1 AAGSQGPSGDERWA
15 TQRSKLSMHPV
26 VDSRFPS
33 PPGRSERKYRL
44 SSSLDMVG
52 VWSWH
57 RELMGASRCTGSDHS
72 ELAKDMAW
80 IPRTRSLL
88 VSVLQAASKARGI
101 SGKGRRASAL
111 VMGTSLTG
119 GWHLF
124 EVKRHGDPKTLAL
137 RRQK

>member
-1 AAGSQGPSGDERWA
+1 
-15 TQRSKLSMHPV
+15 MHPV
-26 VDSRFPS
+26 VDTRFPN

-44 SSSLDMVG
+44 SSSFDMVG

-88 VSVLQAASKARGI
+88 VSVLQAASKARR
-101 SGKGRRASAL
+101 SEEHTSELQSRLHLVCRLLLEKKKYQRACTIPSYRGML
-111 VMGTSLTG
+111 
-119 GWHLF
+119 
-124 EVKRHGDPKTLAL
+124 P
-137 RRQK
+137 

>member
-1 AAGSQGPSGDERWA
+1 
-15 TQRSKLSMHPV
+15 MHPV
-26 VDSRFPS
+26 VDTRVPN

-44 SSSLDMVG
+44 SSSFDMVG

-57 RELMGASRCTGSDHS
+57 RELTGASRCTGSDHS
-72 ELAKDMAW
+72 EPAKDMAW

-111 VMGTSLTG
+111 VMDTSQTG
-119 GWHLF
+119 GIALENDATHPGGSQDGSRHLF
-124 EVKRHGDPKTLAL
+124 EVKRHGGPKTLPL
-137 RRQK
+137 RRQT